1 MTTISD
7 EVFRDQ
13 QVGLATTLAFFVG
26 LIEVRNTTWM
36 KYKTST
42 IFFFKLILWL
52 FRLGFITTYM
62 TEPFINSLNVGAA
75 VQIFS
80 SQVPSA
86 FGVKNPN
93 DIQGFF
99 KLPRFYVRVIG
110 SIVTNINWISTAI
123 TFSSIIVLLVV
134 KKLNERYKSKI
145 RIVLPI
151 EFILVC
157 QNCIVNLFKN
167 Y

>member
-1 MTTISD
+1 M
-7 EVFRDQ
+7 DQ
-13 QVGLATTLAFFVG
+13 RVGVATTLAFFVG
-26 LIEVRNTTWM
+26 LIEVRNRNSM

-42 IFFFKLILWL
+42 NVFFKIVLWI

-80 SQVPSA
+80 SQVPPA
-86 FGVKNPN
+86 FGVPNPT

-110 SIVTNINWISTAI
+110 SIIKHINWISIGI
-123 TFSSIIVLLVV
+123 TLSSIIILLVV

-145 RIVLPI
+145 RIVLPV

-157 QNCIVNLFKN
+157 QNRIVNLFKN
-167 Y
+167 YK